1 MSHNEAYKHYARG
14 SELKAHDKED
24 DALNEFKL
32 AFELNPNL
40 IQAKYAIDEI
50 LQNKERRHLQRGQ
63 HLSTEGKDEEAIKEY
78 ELVLHINPQSWKAHK
93 NLSSLYH
100 KTGNLSK
107 AIIEIKKAIAL
118 APDLCGLH
126 LILAKYCDIQDNFE
140 QAIIEYAKALAVNP
154 KDNLI
159 LKQKNATKKIIE
171 MLRDAETFRDPFKL
185 VDLGTLFMEKEMP
198 EKAVAYF
205 HKAHELAKRNQEILC
220 ALANAYQSMK
230 NFAKAIQY
238 YSAAL
243 TITPSTV
250 HLDELHYKLALCYVG
265 ENTHRDAYFAF
276 KECLTINPT
285 GKFAA
290 RAEANMEILSNYLK
304 NPVKPK

>member
-14 SELKAHDKED
+14 SELKNHDKED
-24 DALNEFKL
+24 EALEEFKR

-40 IQAKYAIDEI
+40 VQAKYAIDEI
-50 LQNKERRHLQRGQ
+50 LQSKERRHMQRAQ
-63 HLSTEGKDEEAIKEY
+63 HLSTEGHDEDAITEY
-78 ELVLHINPQSWKAHK
+78 ENALEVNPQSWKAHK
-93 NLSSLYH
+93 NLSTLYY
-100 KTGNLSK
+100 KTGNFSK

-126 LILAKYCDIQDNFE
+126 LVLAKYCDIQDNFE

-171 MLRDAETFRDPFKL
+171 MRRQEETFKDPFKL

-198 EKAVAYF
+198 EKAVEYF
-205 HKAHELAKRNQEILC
+205 HKAHDLAKRNQEILF

-230 NFAKAIQY
+230 DFNKAVQY

-243 TITPSTV
+243 TISPATV
-250 HLDELHYKLALCYVG
+250 HLDDLYYKLGLCYVG
-265 ENTHRDAYFAF
+265 QNNHREAYFAF
-276 KECLTINPT
+276 KECMVINPD
-285 GKFAA
+285 GKAA
-290 RAEANMEILSNYLK
+290 SRAEANMEILSNYLK
-304 NPVKPK
+304 NPGMQR